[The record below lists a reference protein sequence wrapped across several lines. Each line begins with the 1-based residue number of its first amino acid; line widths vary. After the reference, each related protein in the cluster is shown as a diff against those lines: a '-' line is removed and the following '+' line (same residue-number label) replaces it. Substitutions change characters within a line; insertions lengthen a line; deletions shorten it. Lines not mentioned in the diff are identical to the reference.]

1 MGKSRNTD
9 KRGKYKV
16 VDNKHKSHKF
26 KHKLKPIQTGNS
38 DDTYETYDNSN
49 TNDE

>member
-1 MGKSRNTD
+1 MGKSRDTD

-26 KHKLKPIQTGNS
+26 KNKLKPLPTGNS
-38 DDTYETYDNSN
+38 DDTYETYDNSTAN
-49 TNDE
+49 EE